1 MSNYYQYYYQQQ
13 PYTGGFPDYPAEA
26 DTGYDNRF
34 PTSPA
39 PSGFPGGFPGGHPG
53 PSGTLEQRLNRMERT
68 IERQGEQINRLNRR
82 LQRVERRLGIPPTGQ
97 F

>member
-39 PSGFPGGFPGGHPG
+39 PSGYPGGYPGH
-53 PSGTLEQRLNRMERT
+53 SGTLEQRLNRIERT
-68 IERQGEQINRLNRR
+68 LERQGEQINRLNRR